1 MLDHMRDNCDHIS
14 RASSLPSEES
24 RDLNRQIISPKEA
37 TGISAL
43 RDIAKG
49 LKTVLNSSGFKMAAH
64 EAQCN
69 VPKSSKIWA
78 IAFCNKCG
86 RSFLSAPSM

>member
-1 MLDHMRDNCDHIS
+1 MRDNCDHIS
-14 RASSLPSEES
+14 GASSLPSEES
-24 RDLNRQIISPKEA
+24 RDPNRQIISPKEA

-49 LKTVLNSSGFKMAAH
+49 LKTVLNSSGFKKAAH

-69 VPKSSKIWA
+69 VPQSSKI
-78 IAFCNKCG
+78 
-86 RSFLSAPSM
+86 